1 MDDAPTEKVFRI
13 FSKNV
18 RKSNFQEAREGEY
31 MVSYPSSLLI
41 STPERLC
48 VELFKDQAEAEL
60 TVEVFDS
67 SKGGLE
73 PYLFDK

>member
-1 MDDAPTEKVFRI
+1 MDDAPTEQVFRI
-13 FSKNV
+13 FSKDV
-18 RKSNFQEAREGEY
+18 RKIHFQEARDGEF

-41 STPERLC
+41 STSERLC

-67 SKGGLE
+67 RKGGQ
-73 PYLFDK
+73 PHLFDQ

>member
-1 MDDAPTEKVFRI
+1 
-13 FSKNV
+13 
-18 RKSNFQEAREGEY
+18 
-31 MVSYPSSLLI
+31 MVSHPSSFLI
-41 STPERLC
+41 STPEKLC

-73 PYLFDK
+73 PHLFDK

>member
-1 MDDAPTEKVFRI
+1 MDDAPTEQVFRI
-13 FSKNV
+13 FSKT
-18 RKSNFQEAREGEY
+18 KTKTTLKEARDGEY

-67 SKGGLE
+67 RKGGQ
-73 PYLFDK
+73 PHLFDQ